1 MRLYDYNEQIEQLLS
16 LVDENGELPESV
28 FEQIADLQIGETEKI
43 ESIACFI
50 KDLRAEAAEIS
61 EEYKRLQARKK
72 AKESKEERLEEYL
85 SGYLQSTGKSKFE
98 TSRVVLSFR
107 KSEAVDVLDE
117 EAVIKFADQHIDM
130 GLVKTKAEVVK
141 TAIKA
146 AIKSGID
153 VPGAAVIERQSLQV
167 K

>member
-1 MRLYDYNEQIEQLLS
+1 MRLYDINETIEQLLS
-16 LVDENGELPESV
+16 QVDDDGELPESV
-28 FEQIADLQIGETEKI
+28 FEKIAELQIGETEKI
-43 ESIACFI
+43 ESISCFI
-50 KDLRAEAAEIS
+50 KDLRAESAEIA
-61 EEYKRLQARKK
+61 EEAKRLQARKK
-72 AKESKEERLEEYL
+72 AKESKQERLEAYL

-117 EAVIKFADQHIDM
+117 DAVIKFADQHIDM
-130 GLVKTKAEVVK
+130 GLIKTKAEVVK

-153 VPGAAVIERQSLQV
+153 VPGAAIIERQSLQV

>member
-1 MRLYDYNEQIEQLLS
+1 MRLYDINETIEQLLS
-16 LVDENGELPESV
+16 QVDDDGCLPESV
-28 FEQIADLQIGETEKI
+28 FAQIAELQIAESEKL
-43 ESIACFI
+43 ESLACYI
-50 KDLRAEAAEIS
+50 KDLRAESAEIAAEI
-61 EEYKRLQARKK
+61 KRLQARKK
-72 AKESKEERLEEYL
+72 AKESKQERLEEYL

-117 EAVIKFADQHIDM
+117 DAVMKFADAHIDM

-141 TAIKA
+141 AAIKA

-153 VPGAAVIERQSLQV
+153 VPGASVIERQSLQV

>member
-16 LVDENGELPESV
+16 QVDDDGCLPESV
-28 FEQIADLQIGETEKI
+28 FDQIADLQLGESEKL

-50 KDLRAEAAEIS
+50 KDLRAEAAEIA
-61 EEYKRLQARKK
+61 EETKRLQARKK
-72 AKESKEERLEEYL
+72 AKESKQERLEEYL
-85 SGYLQSTGKSKFE
+85 AGYLQSTGKSKFE

-117 EAVIKFADQHIDM
+117 EAIIQFADQHIDM

>member
-1 MRLYDYNEQIEQLLS
+1 MRLYDINEQIEQLLNQ
-16 LVDENGELPESV
+16 VDDDGCLPESV
-28 FEQIADLQIGETEKI
+28 FAEIADLQIAESEKI
-43 ESIACFI
+43 EAIACFI
-50 KDLRAEAAEIS
+50 KDLRAESAEIA
-61 EEYKRLQARKK
+61 EEAKRLQARKK
-72 AKESKEERLEEYL
+72 AKESKQERLEEYL
-85 SGYLQSTGKSKFE
+85 AGYLQSTGKSKFE

-117 EAVIKFADQHIDM
+117 DAVIKFADQHIDM

-146 AIKSGID
+146 AIKSGTD
-153 VPGAAVIERQSLQV
+153 VPGAAIVERQSLQV

>member
-1 MRLYDYNEQIEQLLS
+1 MLE
-16 LVDENGELPESV
+16 
-28 FEQIADLQIGETEKI
+28 
-43 ESIACFI
+43 
-50 KDLRAEAAEIS
+50 
-61 EEYKRLQARKK
+61 RLQRIHPEEK
-72 AKESKEERLEEYL
+72 ERLEEYL
-85 SGYLQSTGKSKFE
+85 AGYLQSTGKSKFE

-130 GLVKTKAEVVK
+130 GLVKTKTEVVK

-146 AIKSGID
+146 AIRSGID

-167 K
+167 R

>member
-50 KDLRAEAAEIS
+50 KDLRAETAEIA
-61 EEYKRLQARKK
+61 EEAKRLQARKK
-72 AKESKEERLEEYL
+72 AKESKQERLEEYL
-85 SGYLQSTGKSKFE
+85 AGYLQSTGKSKFE
-98 TSRVVLSFR
+98 TARCALSFR
-107 KSEAVDVLDE
+107 RSDAVEIFNE
-117 EAVIKFADQHIDM
+117 EDIVDFAMNHIDM
-130 GLVKTKAEVVK
+130 GIVKTKTEVVK